1 MVEWPILSGQIPPV
15 VPSYVARQETG
26 LSLASLTTQTTLLV
40 PAKDT
45 ARSLDGLGGTGK
57 TSLAAALATECH
69 HTQTAHLVV
78 WVTATGRDAVLTGYA
93 QALRDLG
100 EGPYQGES
108 HEHAAGRF
116 LDGLKRP
123 DLRWLVVLDE
133 VAEPAAVDGLWP
145 TGPAG
150 RVLATTTSPD
160 AAAAAPS
167 PRAVEVGVFSPRE
180 ALSYLFASAR
190 LDVGER
196 AGAFDLAAEL
206 GFSPVALRHAAAFL
220 TATELGCGEYRSHF
234 TERRQAAA
242 RAFPDSRGSAVAA
255 AWSLSRGLA
264 DQLAPPGLAS
274 RAMALISMLSPQG
287 IPYRVLS
294 SQAARAYLTEPAGF
308 LADETQMRAALA
320 NLRRAG
326 LITLDEGSP
335 ARTVLVPEVV
345 QALTRRSLPAAE
357 WQRAVRAAADALAQA
372 WPDSDPVPAI
382 AQALRDSTAR
392 LHDIAG
398 AVLLSP
404 ECHPSLLRAGRSLD
418 TAGLVGP
425 AVAYWA
431 ALAAATQLVLG
442 PEHPQTVAVRDL
454 LAAAYQASGRAGEA
468 VGIYEGVLADREQAL
483 GPAHPDTLAARDRL
497 AESYVEAGR
506 ADDAIGIAERALAS
520 AAAAAGPVHPDTLT
534 AQANLASAYLGAGFN
549 DQAMA
554 AFRQVLPRM
563 ESVLGPDHPETMA
576 TRSGLADACRQ
587 AGRFKEA
594 ITLGK
599 RALADRERVNGPDHP
614 DTVSARAGLAA
625 AYRGAK
631 KPKDA
636 LALYERILADRE
648 RLRGTGHPDTILARC
663 ELAVTYLSARKFGLS
678 IPQYERALTDS
689 EQALGYNH
697 PITESVR
704 EDLNEAAR
712 AAQSVIG
719 IDLRSPRPASRSLL
733 AHRPRSCRTCPPT
746 QTWLTSTSGRAANL
760 ASMSISQTVV
770 QLLAAPKDRG
780 RVIGLYAVAANG
792 LRAGSGFTVGLLG
805 IVLGV
810 YVSLGLSCAVM
821 CLGTVAAGGYAL
833 RERRSIQGRG
843 RAAA

>member
-1 MVEWPILSGQIPPV
+1 LVEWPILSGQIPPV
-15 VPSYVARQETG
+15 AASYVARQETG

-69 HTQTAHLVV
+69 GTQTAQLVV

-108 HEHAAGRF
+108 PEHAAGRF

-123 DLRWLVVLDE
+123 DLRWLVVLDD

-145 TGPAG
+145 AGPAG
-150 RVLATTTSPD
+150 RVLVTTTYPA

-180 ALSYLFASAR
+180 ALTYLFASAR

-196 AGAFDLAAEL
+196 AGAFDLATEL

-220 TATELGCGEYRSHF
+220 TATELDCGEYRSHF
-234 TERRQAAA
+234 TQRRQAAA
-242 RAFPDSRGSAVAA
+242 RAFPDGPGSAVAA
-255 AWSLSRGLA
+255 AWSLSRDLA

-287 IPYRVLS
+287 IPYQVLS

-308 LADETQMRAALA
+308 LADEPQLRAALA

-326 LITLDEGSP
+326 LITIDEGSP

-372 WPDSDPVPAI
+372 WSDSDPSPGI

-392 LHDIAG
+392 LHDIVG

-404 ECHPSLLRAGRSLD
+404 ECHPALLRAGRSLD
-418 TAGLVGP
+418 AAGLVGP
-425 AVAYWA
+425 AVVYWG
-431 ALAAATQLVLG
+431 ALASATQQVLG
-442 PEHPQTVAVRDL
+442 PEHPQTAAVRDL

-520 AAAAAGPVHPDTLT
+520 AAAAAGPDHPGTLT
-534 AQANLASAYLGAGFN
+534 AQANLASAYLGAGFH
-549 DQAMA
+549 DQAAA

-563 ESVLGPDHPETMA
+563 GSVLGPDHPETMA
-576 TRSGLADACRQ
+576 SRSGLADACRQ

-594 ITLGK
+594 IALGK
-599 RALADRERVNGPDHP
+599 RALADRERVDGPDHP
-614 DTVSARAGLAA
+614 DTVSARASLAA

-648 RLRGTGHPDTILARC
+648 RLQGTGHPDTILARC
-663 ELAVTYLSARKFGLS
+663 ELAVTYLAARKFGQS

-733 AHRPRSCRTCPPT
+733 VHWQSRHA
-746 QTWLTSTSGRAANL
+746 
-760 ASMSISQTVV
+760 TVV
-770 QLLAAPKDRG
+770 L
-780 RVIGLYAVAANG
+780 
-792 LRAGSGFTVGLLG
+792 
-805 IVLGV
+805 
-810 YVSLGLSCAVM
+810 
-821 CLGTVAAGGYAL
+821 
-833 RERRSIQGRG
+833 
-843 RAAA
+843 